1 MGPQWLDKIG
11 ESDMLKLG
19 VIGMSE
25 GNGHPYSWSAIVN
38 GQYNEKEMAN
48 CGYAGIPVYLAANR
62 DTLGIEGAKVTH
74 VWTQERK
81 ISEHIAK
88 ACLIETV
95 VDNLEDM
102 IGKVD
107 AVMLTRDDPENHV
120 AMAKP
125 FLDANVPLFIDKP
138 LAITTN
144 DLEYFKQ
151 HALAGKLLMSCSSM
165 RYATESQSVKAEMA
179 ALGKIELVTAIGKKD
194 WAKYG
199 VHMLEG
205 LFALLGDPKA
215 ASVRH
220 ISSSHKDIVS
230 IEFENG
236 ILATVH
242 LFYDITPTFQISIFG
257 QNGWRLIEYKNWY
270 AMFRNNIIEFVR
282 SVQQGRSRLEFSKT
296 ENIIRTLIAGKES
309 LEQGG
314 KMISL
319 R

>member
-1 MGPQWLDKIG
+1 
-11 ESDMLKLG
+11 MLKLG

-25 GNGHPYSWSAIVN
+25 GNGHPYSWSSIVN

-48 CGYAGIPVYLAANR
+48 CGYAGIPIYLAANR

-74 VWTQERK
+74 VWAQERK
-81 ISEHIAK
+81 IAEHIAK
-88 ACLIETV
+88 ASLIDTV
-95 VDNLEDM
+95 VDRLEDM

-138 LAITTN
+138 LAVTSN
-144 DLEYFKQ
+144 DLGYFKKQ
-151 HALAGKLLMSCSSM
+151 ALAGKLLMSCSSM

-179 ALGKIELVTAIGKKD
+179 ALGKVELATAVGKKD
-194 WAKYG
+194 WTKYG

-205 LFALLGDPKA
+205 LFTLLDDPKVV
-215 ASVRH
+215 SVRH
-220 ISSSHKDIVS
+220 ISSSHKDIVY
-230 IEFENG
+230 IEFETG
-236 ILATVH
+236 VLATVH
-242 LFYDITPTFQISIFG
+242 LFYDITPTFQISVFG
-257 QNGWRLIEYKNWY
+257 QGGWRLIEYKNWY

-282 SVQQGRSRLEFSKT
+282 SVQQGKSRLEFSKT

-314 KMISL
+314 KTIIL
-319 R
+319 RK